1 MDPKWA
7 ECIDHAH
14 AKGLGVS
21 VMGPVGGGRLAQP
34 IPAIQAL
41 LPQPGLPTHRLALRF
56 VLSNPAV
63 DVTLSGMQEAAF
75 LEENAALAS
84 QEEPLSPQEYQQIH
98 ATLEE
103 KRELAKLYCTGCLYC
118 MPCRAGVEIPKA
130 FEYLIAHKVYGVT
143 GWARA
148 AYAAL
153 AGKASLCRDCGACE
167 KKCPQHIPIR
177 QRLKEVVEVLE
188 RPAPARRPGD
198 QVAMKG
204 FHRDEG
210 GSRWMT
216 RQGVIRIPAVTAPGG
231 SQFTFSLS
239 CGEARHYPSFPFRVR
254 FWLAGKAAQE
264 AVFSSSKQSIS
275 FVLPLADRTPAELH
289 LASDAWFVPCKSG
302 INADP
307 RELSVRIGGLAISG
321 RSNHPPAPAPSK
333 PKAAAPAARP
343 EGCGAEG
350 RGGGSPREFL
360 KLIQDAG
367 ASLAR
372 LDAAAARARL
382 ASAHAMLGPG
392 SAVAK
397 PLHDVLEV
405 VGGAAVAGATPEEAA
420 LRAQRLVDF
429 ARLLAQAGVQ
439 AGAEGFLQY
448 SLHLDP
454 QCRPAH
460 ALLGRQRLAQ
470 GQLLDALRYLSVA
483 WALDARDMTGLN
495 ELASCY
501 EKSGDAAFAEV
512 LRKRS
517 QVAANRPLPARPPT
531 AAPTRQLGTVPETIA
546 VS

>member
-1 MDPKWA
+1 
-7 ECIDHAH
+7 
-14 AKGLGVS
+14 
-21 VMGPVGGGRLAQP
+21 MGPVGGGRLAQP

-41 LPQPGLPTHRLALRF
+41 LPHPGLPTHRLALRF

-63 DVTLSGMQEAAF
+63 DVTLSGMQESAF

-84 QEEPLSPQEYQQIH
+84 QEEPLSPREYQQIH

-188 RPAPARRPGD
+188 RPAPARLPAN

-216 RQGVIRIPAVTAPGG
+216 RQGVIRIPPVAAPGG
-231 SQFTFSLS
+231 AQLTFSLS

-254 FWLAGKAAQE
+254 FWLAGNPAQE

-289 LASDAWFVPCKSG
+289 LASDAWFVPSKSG

-321 RSNHPPAPAPSK
+321 RSNHPPAAAPSNAK
-333 PKAAAPAARP
+333 PAAPASRP
-343 EGCGAEG
+343 EACGAEG
-350 RGGGSPREFL
+350 RAGGSPRDFL
-360 KLIQDAG
+360 VLLQDAG

-372 LDAAAARARL
+372 LDDAAARARL
-382 ASAHAMLGPG
+382 ASAHAMLPPG
-392 SAVAK
+392 SPVAK

-405 VGGAAVAGATPEEAA
+405 LAGAAAATPEEAA

-429 ARLLAQAGVQ
+429 ARLLAEAGVQ
-439 AGAEGFLQY
+439 AAAEGFLQY
-448 SLHLDP
+448 SLHLHP

-460 ALLGRQRLAQ
+460 AALGRQRLAQ
-470 GQLLDALRYLSVA
+470 GQLLDALRFLTVA
-483 WALDARDMTGLN
+483 WALDPRDVASLSD
-495 ELASCY
+495 LASCY
-501 EKSGDAAFAEV
+501 EKSGDAPFAEV
-512 LRKRS
+512 LRNRS
-517 QVAANRPLPARPPT
+517 RVAANRPLPASPPT
-531 AAPTRQLGTVPETIA
+531 TARTRRLGTVPETVA